1 MQDGIGEFSSN
12 ENDEKKYWISFLNG
26 MQRILLITTDEY
38 ILKEIEAIGD
48 FEQIQQEIALSLE
61 GIGFS
66 LVNNVFKKELLYISI
81 SRYLYAYSIQR
92 HYFKCFCKDYS
103 NSIYRINYFSALVLF
118 GKRKRN
124 WGNVSSQ

>member
-1 MQDGIGEFSSN
+1 
-12 ENDEKKYWISFLNG
+12 

-38 ILKEIEAIGD
+38 VLKEIEAIGD

-81 SRYLYAYSIQR
+81 SRY
-92 HYFKCFCKDYS
+92 
-103 NSIYRINYFSALVLF
+103 
-118 GKRKRN
+118 
-124 WGNVSSQ
+124 